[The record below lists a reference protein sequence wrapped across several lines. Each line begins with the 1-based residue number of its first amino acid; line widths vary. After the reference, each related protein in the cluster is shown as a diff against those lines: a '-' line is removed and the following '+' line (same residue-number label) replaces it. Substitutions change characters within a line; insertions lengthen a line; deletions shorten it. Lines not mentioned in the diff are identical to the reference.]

1 MSDNTDDPRVS
12 RAVAGDE
19 AAMAE
24 LFDEHRDRLKRMI
37 ELRLN
42 RKLHGRVDA
51 SDVLQETY
59 VDLAKQ
65 LKNYSEDP
73 AIPFFIWLRR
83 ITVQRLIMVHRK
95 HLGTAMRDAAMEV
108 NLQRSAAPE
117 ASSVFLASHLVGQL
131 TTVSQRVLR
140 DERQDKLREVLD
152 NLDNNDR
159 EIIALRHFEH
169 LTIAEIASLYDVT
182 EASAGMRHLRA
193 LRKLKKHLGQQPD
206 LFDSIAGFGNER
218 GN

>member
-1 MSDNTDDPRVS
+1 MSDETEDPRVS

-24 LFDEHRDRLKRMI
+24 LFEEHRERLKRMI

-42 RKLHGRVDA
+42 RKLHVRVDA
-51 SDVLQETY
+51 SDVLQEAY

-65 LKNYSEDP
+65 LKSYSENP

-83 ITVQRLIMVHRK
+83 ITGQRLIMVHRK
-95 HLGTAMRDAAMEV
+95 HLGAAKRDAKMEM
-108 NLQRSAAPE
+108 NLARRDTPE
-117 ASSVFLASHLVGQL
+117 ASSVFLASQLVGQL
-131 TTVSQRVLR
+131 TTVSQRVMR
-140 DERQDKLREVLD
+140 DERQDKLREVLE
-152 NLDNNDR
+152 NLDKDDR

-169 LTIAEIASLYDVT
+169 LTIAEIASLYEVT
-182 EASAGMRHLRA
+182 EAAAGMRHLRA
-193 LRKLKKHLGQQPD
+193 LRKMKKHLGQLPD
-206 LFDSIAGFGNER
+206 LFDSIAGFGER